1 MRISEILS
9 AKGSG
14 VVVIDATATVADLV
28 SLLRDHHLGAAVV
41 SADQATVHGI
51 VSERDV
57 VRRLADGPDV
67 LAQPVSSIMTDD
79 VHTCSPSDSIQSVMS
94 TMTEQRIRHL
104 PVVDE
109 HGRLSGIVSIGDVVK
124 WTISELKFERDQL
137 QDYVYR

>member
-9 AKGSG
+9 AKGSD
-14 VVVIDATATVADLV
+14 VIVIEAAATVADLV
-28 SLLRDHHLGAAVV
+28 ALLREHHLGAAVV
-41 SADQATVHGI
+41 SPDGATVQGI

-57 VRRLADGPDV
+57 VRRLADGPEI
-67 LAQPVSSIMTDD
+67 LSQPVSSIMTDD
-79 VHTCSPSDSIQSVMS
+79 VHTCSPTDSIESVMS

-109 HGRLSGIVSIGDVVK
+109 HGRLNGLVSIGDVVK

-137 QDYVYR
+137 EDYVYR